1 MQYIDDPINHVMQTN
16 GLVEQE
22 ITGSDRTDKT
32 INKMDKELS
41 ALRSEAINMASLPG
55 EQQWSDTLSSNG
67 NGTTTDDI
75 SNSKTSSSKTR
86 SKSAGTKS

>member
-55 EQQWSDTLSSNG
+55 E
-67 NGTTTDDI
+67 
-75 SNSKTSSSKTR
+75 
-86 SKSAGTKS
+86 